1 MWLDNLKELKKE
13 KNLSTKQLAEKSN
26 LPEKTVT
33 RILAG
38 KTANPYMD
46 TLDRLAVALDCTI
59 GDILAGTK
67 VVVGDENLAQLT
79 TQLEATI
86 AERDLVIAENA
97 ILKDKVS
104 ALSAENELI
113 KMQLMHKEELLA
125 LHNYYNKLKH
135 E

>member
-1 MWLDNLKELKKE
+1 MWHDNLLEIIKETGM
-13 KNLSTKQLAEKSN
+13 SKQQIADRGN
-26 LPEKTVT
+26 LPLKTVIRVVKGQT
-33 RILAG
+33 QCPSI
-38 KTANPYMD
+38 D
-46 TLDRLAVALDCTI
+46 TLDRMATALGCTI

-104 ALSAENELI
+104 ALSAENELLNM
-113 KMQLMHKEELLA
+113 KLMHKEELLA